1 MDTIEFYG
9 KEKISK
15 ILLKLAPPVI
25 LAQLIQALYNIIDS
39 LFIGRFSDSGLTAL
53 SIIYPIQLLM
63 IALAVGTGV
72 GINTVIAAMLGERR
86 KKKLKNMQV

>member
-1 MDTIEFYG
+1 METTEFYG

-15 ILLKLAPPVI
+15 ILLKLAPPVM

-39 LFIGRFSDSGLTAL
+39 LFIGRYSEEGLTAL

-63 IALAVGTGV
+63 IALAAGTGV
-72 GINTVIAAMLGERR
+72 GINMIMAARLGQEST
-86 KKKLKNMQV
+86 K